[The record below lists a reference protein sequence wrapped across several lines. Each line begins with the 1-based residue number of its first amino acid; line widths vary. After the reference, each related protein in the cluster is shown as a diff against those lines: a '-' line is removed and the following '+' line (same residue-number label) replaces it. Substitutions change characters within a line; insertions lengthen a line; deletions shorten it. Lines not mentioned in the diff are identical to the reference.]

1 MSESSVITMTS
12 SARNSLTRRLLNSS
26 PEDSSLS
33 SLAWDNVEMLT
44 QLSNLDQA
52 TLFEETFSLTSST
65 SEDVFFLDT
74 RTSTPKTRRI
84 TRSMSAN
91 GDISP
96 NYSPV
101 KHRFSRG
108 HRFRQGLR
116 LRRRPRVQ
124 FSEGVEQIQE
134 KIEASTENVATRERV
149 NTNHL

>member
-1 MSESSVITMTS
+1 MTS
-12 SARNSLTRRLLNSS
+12 STRNSLTRRLLNSS
-26 PEDSSLS
+26 PEFSSLS

-96 NYSPV
+96 DYSPV
-101 KHRFSRG
+101 KHKFSRR

-116 LRRRPRVQ
+116 LKRRPKVH
-124 FSEGVEQIQE
+124 FSEGMEQIQE
-134 KIEASTENVATRERV
+134 KNEASTKNVATREKAT
-149 NTNHL
+149 TNHL